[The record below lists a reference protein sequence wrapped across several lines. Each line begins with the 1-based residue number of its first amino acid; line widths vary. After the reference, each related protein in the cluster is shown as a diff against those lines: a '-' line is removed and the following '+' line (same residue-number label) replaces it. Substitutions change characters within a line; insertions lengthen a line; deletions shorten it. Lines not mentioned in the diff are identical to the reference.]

1 MTRTN
6 ESGAVLEPKA
16 AWSVVVVY
24 EDAAARERAVT
35 FCDQLVSRF
44 WAKCEFDVSWWPFAL
59 LNQAPAKEE
68 AAERAAQADLIVF
81 SATPEGD
88 LPQPVKAWVETWLN
102 HRGDREGKLVG
113 LVERVV
119 GASVLE
125 GQKHLYLRQ
134 VAHHGAMDYLTKV
147 PPDISLSIPDSLD
160 SYTERA
166 YQVTSL
172 LDDILHQQP
181 PPPQLLPRE

>member
-6 ESGAVLEPKA
+6 ENGAGLETKA

-59 LNQAPAKEE
+59 LNQAPAHEE

-88 LPQPVKAWVETWLN
+88 FPLPVKAWVETWLSQ
-102 HRGDREGKLVG
+102 RGDREGKLVG
-113 LVERVV
+113 LMEQVV
-119 GASVLE
+119 GASDRE
-125 GQKHLYLRQ
+125 GQKHHYLRKA
-134 VAHHGAMDYLTKV
+134 AHDGAMDYLTKV
-147 PPDISLSIPDSLD
+147 PQGIALLIPDSLD

-181 PPPQLLPRE
+181 PPPHLAP

>member
-6 ESGAVLEPKA
+6 EIGVRLEPKA

-35 FCDQLVSRF
+35 FCDQMVSRF
-44 WAKCEFDVSWWPFAL
+44 WEKCEFDVSWWPFAL
-59 LNQAPAKEE
+59 LDQAVAAGE

-81 SATPEGD
+81 SATPED
-88 LPQPVKAWVETWLN
+88 DFPLPVKAWVETWLQQ
-102 HRGDREGKLVG
+102 RGDREGKLVG
-113 LVERVV
+113 LIEHLA
-119 GASVLE
+119 GAGEWE
-125 GQKHLYLRQ
+125 GRKHDYLRK
-134 VAHHGAMDYLTKV
+134 VAHHGAMDYLTQI
-147 PPDISLSIPDSLD
+147 PPDISLSIPESLD

-172 LDDILHQQP
+172 LDDILRQQP
-181 PPPQLLPRE
+181 PPPQLSL